1 MWAAA
6 PVSHRRRDP
15 FARVAGQTV
24 QQQRPGALAAEV
36 ETRRTDIA
44 AQEKHGTNRQRGSVH

>member
-24 QQQRPGALAAEV
+24 QQQRRRPLAAEV
-36 ETRRTDIA
+36 QPRQTDIA
-44 AQEKHGTNRQRGSVH
+44 AQ